1 MTPSRST
8 LFLGVVLTAFS
19 VAAPVTARADDTGRS
34 AQMPG
39 SPAGKIPDSTIT
51 KAGSALHD
59 VSKVQQEYEARMQS
73 AAPEQKQ
80 GLSDQANAAAMQ
92 AITARGLS
100 VDDYVGVLKVA
111 QSDPS
116 VKKRLLDAAQKT
128 R

>member
-1 MTPSRST
+1 MNIGTPT
-8 LFLGVVLTAFS
+8 LVLGVALAAFS
-19 VAAPVTARADDTGRS
+19 VAGPAASRAESANHPGQAPA
-34 AQMPG
+34 AQ
-39 SPAGKIPDSTIT
+39 AAKIPDSTIT

-59 VSKVQQEYEARMQS
+59 VSKVQQDYETRMQS
-73 AAPEQKQ
+73 ATPEQKQ
-80 GLSDQANAAAMQ
+80 GLSDQANADAMQ

-100 VDDYVGVLKVA
+100 VDQYVDVLKLA

>member
-1 MTPSRST
+1 MNIGTPT
-8 LFLGVVLTAFS
+8 LMLGVALAAFS
-19 VAAPVTARADDTGRS
+19 VAPATSHAQSATHPPQAPATQAA
-34 AQMPG
+34 
-39 SPAGKIPDSTIT
+39 KIPDSTIT

-59 VSKVQQEYEARMQS
+59 VSKVQQDYETRMQS
-73 AAPEQKQ
+73 ATPEQKQ
-80 GLSDQANAAAMQ
+80 GLSDQANAEAMQ

-100 VDDYVGVLKVA
+100 VDQYVDVLKLA